1 MARNDEKKS
10 VRCSFCG
17 KPQSLVNRLVA
28 GNGVY
33 ICDECVRLC
42 MSIIDEGYQ
51 PESVSTAEITL
62 RRDQLPKPAEMR
74 ATLDDYIIGQ
84 DRAKVVL
91 SVAVY
96 NHYKRI
102 LRGDQD
108 NDVELQK
115 SNVLLIGPTG
125 SGKTLFA
132 QTLAKMLDVP
142 FAIADATTLTE
153 AGYVGEDVENILLKL
168 LQAADFDV
176 ERAQRGIIYI
186 DEIDKIARKSEN
198 TSITRDVS
206 GEGVQQA
213 LLKLLEGMGVKV
225 TRSGTDVTLNAG
237 NVTSTK
243 APYELVKTMRASV
256 LTLCPLAARFGSA
269 EVSLPGGCAIGA
281 RPVDQHIRGL
291 RQLGATVDIDHGY
304 VRATAQRLK
313 GAHIVTD
320 MVTVTGTENLVM
332 AAVLAEGETVI
343 ENAAREPEVVDL
355 CDCLNAMG
363 AHITGAGTP
372 VISIEG
378 VERLHGGTYSVIPD
392 QIEAGTYM
400 AAVAATGGQL
410 LLKNVIP
417 KHMECI
423 SAKLMEMGVS
433 VTEDD
438 DSLLVRRSGPLTKTN
453 VKTLPYPGFPTDMQP
468 QITAV
473 LALAAGTSL
482 VTEGVYGANRF
493 KYVDELKRLGAH
505 IQVDGKV
512 AVVEGVKQLVGAPI
526 QACDLRAGA
535 ALVIAGLAAQGTTEL
550 SHINY
555 IERGYEDLVG
565 KLRAVGAD
573 ISLVDVPDEAD
584 TETHAG

>member
-1 MARNDEKKS
+1 MNKYMIRGGRELFGEVTVSGAKNAA
-10 VRCSFCG
+10 VAII
-17 KPQSLVNRLVA
+17 PAALLVD
-28 GNGVY
+28 GV
-33 ICDECVRLC
+33 C
-42 MSIIDEGYQ
+42 
-51 PESVSTAEITL
+51 
-62 RRDQLPKPAEMR
+62 
-74 ATLDDYIIGQ
+74 
-84 DRAKVVL
+84 
-91 SVAVY
+91 
-96 NHYKRI
+96 RI
-102 LRGDQD
+102 
-108 NDVELQK
+108 
-115 SNVLLIGPTG
+115 
-125 SGKTLFA
+125 
-132 QTLAKMLDVP
+132 
-142 FAIADATTLTE
+142 
-153 AGYVGEDVENILLKL
+153 ENIP
-168 LQAADFDV
+168 Q
-176 ERAQRGIIYI
+176 I
-186 DEIDKIARKSEN
+186 S
-198 TSITRDVS
+198 
-206 GEGVQQA
+206 
-213 LLKLLEGMGVKV
+213 
-225 TRSGTDVTLNAG
+225 DVTLFFSILEELGAKVRVLNQHGIEIDCHAIH
-237 NVTSTK
+237 STRPSYDL
-243 APYELVKTMRASV
+243 ARRIRASYY
-256 LTLCPLAARFGSA
+256 LLGALLGRFGQATVAMPGGCNFGVRPIDQHIKGFTTMGA
-269 EVSLPGGCAIGA
+269 EVSVEGGFIHTAAKNGRLVGA
-281 RPVDQHIRGL
+281 PVYLDVVSV
-291 RQLGATVDIDHGY
+291 GATMNI
-304 VRATAQRLK
+304 
-313 GAHIVTD
+313 
-320 MVTVTGTENLVM
+320 MM
-332 AAVLAEGETVI
+332 AAALAEGTTTI
-343 ENAAREPEVVDL
+343 ENAAKEPHIVDL
-355 CDCLNAMG
+355 ANFLNSMG
-363 AHITGAGTP
+363 ADIKGAGTD
-372 VISIEG
+372 SIKIRG
-378 VERLHGGTYSVIPD
+378 VKRLTGGSYGIIPD

-433 VTEDD
+433 VIEDD

-473 LALAAGTSL
+473 LALAEGTSL